1 MPAAAD
7 PRRAFDGFQVI
18 RDQDLDC
25 AGTAR
30 KINRNRRQA
39 ARRGCG
45 VNAALRHPRPGSR
58 LPVDFDHINR
68 VALRSLP
75 ALLGRWLPGGR
86 REGREYCALN
96 PTRHDRHLGS
106 FRVNLHTG
114 QWADFATGDRGGDV
128 ISLAAYLSHLS
139 QIEAAEKLADMLG
152 ISMEAR
158 YGR

>member
-1 MPAAAD
+1 MPAAAV

-45 VNAALRHPRPGSR
+45 VNAALRHPRSGSR

-75 ALLGRWLPGGR
+75 ALLGRWLPGGH
-86 REGREYCALN
+86 REGGEYVALN
-96 PTRHDRHLGS
+96 PTRHDRRLGS
-106 FRVNLHTG
+106 FRINLRTG
-114 QWADFATGDRGGDV
+114 RWADFATGDKGGDP
-128 ISLAAYLSHLS
+128 ISLAAYLAHLT
-139 QIEAAEKLADMLG
+139 QLEAAQKLADML
-152 ISMEAR
+152 SVEMR
-158 YGR
+158 HGR